1 MAQWSASPDEPS
13 HGASPA
19 EVFSTRDSVGCSWCS
34 IRKRLSTWCVGVWT
48 VTRTRA
54 FEPDVAPEH
63 LADVDLLEGIFTHL
77 GTRHLP
83 SLTLSHNGNILFL
96 TIGLSDRTVLSDL
109 VTWKSPLHST
119 RSVSGDCAASH

>member
-34 IRKRLSTWCVGVWT
+34 NRKRLSTWCVGVWT
-48 VTRTRA
+48 VTRARA

-77 GTRHLP
+77 GTGHLP
-83 SLTLSHNGNILFL
+83 PVPLRHNGNILLL
-96 TIGLSDRTVLSDL
+96 TVGSGDQAVLSDL
-109 VTWKSPLHST
+109 KIALALNA
-119 RSVSGDCAASH
+119 R